1 MPSFTEATVEL
12 LNYEQFLEFAA
23 NSLNYSGQTEMLNY
37 ISQELRSNPYKYDSL
52 QTKEKW
58 VEQIMADLNK
68 NGYTVNYNGNNQ
80 WTSTAFS
87 SQPQVTT
94 TNPVNSNL
102 PGVSRGSIRN
112 FYGGV
117 NEFNPTTGWQT
128 WVPTRFPVS
137 GGLGSKAMYL
147 LGSAYYG
154 IGAVSTG
161 IWLGKTIDSA
171 LYNLMPDY
179 WDSIG
184 ASTLNPETWGSIIN
198 ADDSPF
204 GGLMNF
210 ILGIDGENGNAQAYM
225 DANALAYMAMLLNQ
239 NGWFNNDIEVTYTY
253 DGNLL
258 VYNSYFNQPLY
269 GISNF
274 TVSSENSNFIFTWT
288 VNIPQDVTVIALVNT
303 SGAVTFLA
311 FCKYENRASYVI
323 GTRTTYYKNGG
334 GTTTDNINAS
344 LLTTKITTPN
354 GTEFCCNTVSM
365 YMSDTMAK
373 TNLDCNYAQSSF
385 NLRDNLYKDFAT
397 LIYEG
402 VKQESGGIEG
412 VSNQEDATLPDTSDW
427 NDLASTLASLQQQYP
442 DAFNNAMVWNTDS
455 PYDDTTGTQT
465 TYVPVPFPSIT
476 SADDPQPVSGPQA
489 QSTLSLNDYPQT
501 LVDILT
507 NIIQQQTATQTATP
521 PSNPVDVGIGD
532 TPLPIAP
539 VGNASALWSVYH
551 PTQAQVN
558 SFGAWLWGS
567 PFLTNIGKLFQNPID
582 GVISLH
588 KIFAMPVDSGTGNI
602 VVGTLDSG
610 VSSATVNQQY
620 VTVDCGSVNCMEDF
634 GNVFDYSPFTSVSI
648 YLPFIGIVPID
659 VNDVMRST
667 VHVTYGVDVYT
678 GACLAMV
685 EVTRDAHTVNMYQY
699 AGVASVEYPLS
710 NVQNGQLVS
719 GLLAI
724 GAGVASMVATG
735 GVTAPAVGA
744 VAGGVAAGAKSN
756 VGKSGG
762 FSGNAGAMGI
772 KKPYLILQRPQTK
785 VAQTFPEIEGYPTNY
800 SCKLGDCSNQV
811 VVKSVHVEGI
821 PATDA
826 ELTQIESLL
835 KEGVLI

>member
-1 MPSFTEATVEL
+1 MPSFTDATVEL
-12 LNYEQFLEFAA
+12 LDYEQFLEFAA

-37 ISQELRSNPYKYDSL
+37 ISQELRSNPYKYNSL

-94 TNPVNSNL
+94 PNPANSNL
-102 PGVSRGSIRN
+102 LGVNRGTIRN
-112 FYGGV
+112 FYGGI

-137 GGLGSKAMYL
+137 GGLGSKAMYV
-147 LGSAYYG
+147 LGSVGY
-154 IGAVSTG
+154 AVQAASAG

-210 ILGIDGENGNAQAYM
+210 ILGVDGENGNAQTYM

-239 NGWFNNDIEVTYTY
+239 NGWFAPTTDVITNNTPIDSSWTISSSNIVLPMYVGGTEVIIMY
-253 DGNLL
+253 GNTIRKSTA
-258 VYNSYFNQPLY
+258 VGTGTIYSVVF
-269 GISNF
+269 
-274 TVSSENSNFIFTWT
+274 
-288 VNIPQDVTVIALVNT
+288 NT
-303 SGAVTFLA
+303 STLYNTLPWFVSDTPFT
-311 FCKYENRASYVI
+311 ASYVTSYDGAPYGSATNI
-323 GTRTTYYKNGG
+323 SVSTTTIRGTTYYIADGYG
-334 GTTTDNINAS
+334 YTGSQTTSTPPGT
-344 LLTTKITTPN
+344 LTRS
-354 GTEFCCNTVSM
+354 GVS
-365 YMSDTMAK
+365 Y
-373 TNLDCNYAQSSF
+373 QE
-385 NLRDNLYKDFAT
+385 
-397 LIYEG
+397 LIYYLYNTH
-402 VKQESGGIEG
+402 IEHSSQLDG
-412 VSNQEDATLPDTSDW
+412 VSNQPNATLPDTSDW

-455 PYDDTTGTQT
+455 PYDDTTGAQT

-501 LVDILT
+501 LVDVLT
-507 NIIQQQTATQTATP
+507 NILQQQTATQTATP

-620 VTVDCGSVNCMEDF
+620 VTVDCGSVSCMEDF

-667 VHVTYGVDVYT
+667 VHVIYGVDVYT

>member
-1 MPSFTEATVEL
+1 MATLDSPVRNLSYEEL
-12 LNYEQFLEFAA
+12 TSWA
-23 NSLNYSGQTEMLNY
+23 NLQSGYKLDEYLSY
-37 ISQELRSNPYKYDSL
+37 INATYPD
-52 QTKEKW
+52 
-58 VEQIMADLNK
+58 ADLTDFMIDST
-68 NGYTVNYNGNNQ
+68 GAYLDFYDMGDGTYTVTGFKDV
-80 WTSTAFS
+80 AE
-87 SQPQVTT
+87 VTT
-94 TNPVNSNL
+94 QANPINSNVSS
-102 PGVSRGSIRN
+102 VSRGGIKYAINNGVQNVGGAITRN
-112 FYGGV
+112 M
-117 NEFNPTTGWQT
+117 
-128 WVPTRFPVS
+128 TRFPAS
-137 GGLGSKAMYL
+137 GSFAQRATYVLGSVGGA
-147 LGSAYYG
+147 
-154 IGAVSTG
+154 IGAVTTG
-161 IWLGKTIDSA
+161 IALGKMIDGA
-171 LYNLMPDY
+171 LYNANPDY

-184 ASTLNPETWGSIIN
+184 MSSLNPETWNSITNGS
-198 ADDSPF
+198 DSPF
-204 GGLMNF
+204 AGLFNF
-210 ILGIDGENGNAQAYM
+210 ILGLDPDTGNSQAYM
-225 DANALAYMAMLLNQ
+225 DANALAYMAMVLNQ
-239 NGWFNNDIEVTYTY
+239 NGWFSNGAYEFPNTQTTGSYNYTSCITLNEAIELFTSNYTPYENMQTALNNVKSLYGNYYVIRMSNAVTNFTPTPSSYSATSTVFFCVESLTNPINLNTTLNAKDISIAQQVSVS
-253 DGNLL
+253 NPSI
-258 VYNSYFNQPLY
+258 N
-269 GISNF
+269 GISN
-274 TVSSENSNFIFTWT
+274 VVINSNRNVKPYVGSTG
-288 VNIPQDVTVIALVNT
+288 VNSDLWQTINT
-303 SGAVTFLA
+303 
-311 FCKYENRASYVI
+311 C
-323 GTRTTYYKNGG
+323 
-334 GTTTDNINAS
+334 
-344 LLTTKITTPN
+344 
-354 GTEFCCNTVSM
+354 
-365 YMSDTMAK
+365 
-373 TNLDCNYAQSSF
+373 
-385 NLRDNLYKDFAT
+385 
-397 LIYEG
+397 
-402 VKQESGGIEG
+402 GGIDITISSSIDG
-412 VSNQEDATLPDTSDW
+412 VSNQDNATLPDTSNW

-442 DAFNNAMVWNTDS
+442 DMWNNALQYDS
-455 PYDDTTGTQT
+455 IQPNGNVVTT
-465 TYVPVPFPSIT
+465 TYVPVPMPEAT
-476 SADDPQPVSGPQA
+476 YNNDPQPTSGNSTQA
-489 QSTLSLNDYPQT
+489 QTQVDPTLSTQTLLQLLADIIQAPQT
-501 LVDILT
+501 
-507 NIIQQQTATQTATP
+507 QTATQTETP
-521 PSNPVDVGIGD
+521 PQNPVDTGTGT
-532 TPLPIAP
+532 TPTPILP

-634 GNVFDYSPFTSVSI
+634 GNVFDYPPFTSASI

-685 EVTRDAHTVNMYQY
+685 EVTRDAYTVNMYQY

-744 VAGGVAAGAKSN
+744 VAGGIAAGAKSN

-785 VAQTFPEIEGYPTNY
+785 VANTFPEIEGYPTNY

>member
-1 MPSFTEATVEL
+1 MPSFTEATIEL
-12 LNYEQFLEFAA
+12 LDYQQFLEFAA

-37 ISQELRSNPYKYDSL
+37 ISQELRSNPYKYNSL

-94 TNPVNSNL
+94 PNPVNSNL
-102 PGVSRGSIRN
+102 PGMNRGTIRN
-112 FYGGV
+112 FYGGI

-137 GGLGSKAMYL
+137 GGLGSKAMYV
-147 LGSAYYG
+147 LGSVG
-154 IGAVSTG
+154 FAVQAASTG
-161 IWLGKTIDSA
+161 IWLGKQIDSA

-198 ADDSPF
+198 SDDSPF

-210 ILGIDGENGNAQAYM
+210 ILGIDGETGNAQAYI

-239 NGWFNNDIEVTYTY
+239 NGWFSSGDSYATSDKLPSNYSQIPFINGNVWYTTNITTGQISPHTITWGPTNARIALWHNTGTNTINPLIATDDPNGITISPRSTTI
-253 DGNLL
+253 DGKT
-258 VYNSYFNQPLY
+258 VYYN
-269 GISNF
+269 
-274 TVSSENSNFIFTWT
+274 VSSTSYSSN
-288 VNIPQDVTVIALVNT
+288 
-303 SGAVTFLA
+303 
-311 FCKYENRASYVI
+311 
-323 GTRTTYYKNGG
+323 
-334 GTTTDNINAS
+334 
-344 LLTTKITTPN
+344 
-354 GTEFCCNTVSM
+354 
-365 YMSDTMAK
+365 
-373 TNLDCNYAQSSF
+373 
-385 NLRDNLYKDFAT
+385 NLYNPSIT
-397 LIYEG
+397 G
-402 VKQESGGIEG
+402 ESGGSWTGTGLPAGLAAWVLVYGDIVTPSTIDG
-412 VSNQEDATLPDTSDW
+412 VSNQPNATLPDTSNW

-442 DAFNNAMVWNTDS
+442 DSFNNAMVWDTDS
-455 PYDDTTGTQT
+455 PYDDTTGAQT

-476 SADDPQPVSGPQA
+476 SATDPQPVSNTQA
-489 QSTLSLNDYPQT
+489 QSTISLNDYPQT
-501 LVDILT
+501 LVDVLT

-521 PSNPVDVGIGD
+521 PSNPVDVGVGD
-532 TPLPIAP
+532 TPSPIAP

-620 VTVDCGSVNCMEDF
+620 VTVDCGSVSCMEDF

-744 VAGGVAAGAKSN
+744 VAGGIAAGAKSN

-785 VAQTFPEIEGYPTNY
+785 VANTFPEIEGYPTNY